1 VKERRGNNL
10 SFCGIA
16 ALSLKS
22 CPVASM
28 AKVVQVGFDAIVKI
42 AERIVERFRPQR
54 VILFGSQ
61 AKGQAHEG
69 SDIDLCVV
77 METCGKPPHQIAREI
92 EREVESLAP
101 KVLWRGKSLSV
112 PVQVHVFS
120 PEDFEASLLRAG
132 NFVTTI
138 AKEGIVLYEA
148 EGLTPLSELLR
159 RQKPWEGTG
168 MKPET
173 QEWVQK
179 AEDDLNMARWLR
191 QAPAPFYDGVC
202 FHAQQ
207 AAEKYLKAFL
217 EERNIAYPRTHD
229 LIRLLD
235 LSGNLLP
242 ELDPLRPNLATLSQF
257 AVVTRYRGF
266 WATQQDADDALHTAE
281 QVRTVIRAKL
291 GLP

>member
-1 VKERRGNNL
+1 
-10 SFCGIA
+10 
-16 ALSLKS
+16 
-22 CPVASM
+22 M

-77 METCGKPPHQIAREI
+77 METFGKPPHQIAREI

-101 KVLWRGKSLSV
+101 KVLWQGKSLSV

-281 QVRTVIRAKL
+281 QVRTIIRAKL

>member
-1 VKERRGNNL
+1 M
-10 SFCGIA
+10 
-16 ALSLKS
+16 LK
-22 CPVASM
+22 VAS
-28 AKVVQVGFDAIVKI
+28 VSREVLNTIVKH
-42 AERIVERFRPQR
+42 IVERFQPQR

-61 AKGQAHEG
+61 ARGDATES
-69 SDIDLCVV
+69 SDLDLCVV
-77 METCGKPPHQIAREI
+77 MDTQGKPPQEIARQI
-92 EREVESLAP
+92 EQTIAP
-101 KVLWRGKSLSV
+101 FAPTFLWHDRPLRV

-173 QEWVQK
+173 QEWVTL
-179 AEDDLNMARWLR
+179 AEGDWMAAQWQS
-191 QAPAPFYDGVC
+191 QAPSPVPHVIC
-202 FHAQQ
+202 FLAQQ
-207 AAEKYLKAFL
+207 CAEKYLKAFL
-217 EERNIAYPRTHD
+217 EEHNIPFPRTHN
-229 LIRLLD
+229 LVELLN
-235 LSGNLLP
+235 LSGGLLP
-242 ELDPLRPNLATLSQF
+242 ELDPLRAALDELSKHGVLPRYPGTTL
-257 AVVTRYRGF
+257 TP
-266 WATQQDADDALHTAE
+266 QQVADALRTAE

>member
-1 VKERRGNNL
+1 
-10 SFCGIA
+10 
-16 ALSLKS
+16 
-22 CPVASM
+22 M
-28 AKVVQVGFDAIVKI
+28 AKVVQVDFDAIVKI

-138 AKEGIVLYEA
+138 AREGIVLYEA

-173 QEWVQK
+173 QEWVTL
-179 AEDDLNMARWLR
+179 AEGDWMAAQWQS
-191 QAPAPFYDGVC
+191 QAPSPVPHVIC
-202 FHAQQ
+202 FLAQQ
-207 AAEKYLKAFL
+207 CAEKYLKAFL
-217 EERNIAYPRTHD
+217 EEHNIPFPRTHN
-229 LIRLLD
+229 LVELLN
-235 LSGNLLP
+235 LSGGLLP
-242 ELDPLRPNLATLSQF
+242 ELDPLRAALDELSRHG
-257 AVVTRYRGF
+257 VLPRYPG
-266 WATQQDADDALHTAE
+266 TPLTPQQVADALRTAE

>member
-1 VKERRGNNL
+1 
-10 SFCGIA
+10 
-16 ALSLKS
+16 
-22 CPVASM
+22 M
-28 AKVVQVGFDAIVKI
+28 AKVIQVDLEAISRI

-77 METCGKPPHQIAREI
+77 METFDKPPHQVAREI
-92 EREVESLAP
+92 EREVESIAP
-101 KVLWRGKSLSV
+101 TILWQGKALRV

-138 AKEGIVLYEA
+138 VREGIVLYEA
-148 EGLTPLSELLR
+148 EGLTPLSELLQ
-159 RQKPWEGTG
+159 RQKPWDGMG

-191 QAPAPFYDGVC
+191 QALAPFYDGVC

-207 AAEKYLKAFL
+207 ASEKYLKAFL
-217 EERNIAYPRTHD
+217 EEHNIAYPRTHD
-229 LIRLLD
+229 MVRLLD

-242 ELDPLRPNLATLSQF
+242 ELDSLRSNLATLSQF

-281 QVRTVIRAKL
+281 QVRAIIRAKL

>member
-1 VKERRGNNL
+1 
-10 SFCGIA
+10 
-16 ALSLKS
+16 
-22 CPVASM
+22 
-28 AKVVQVGFDAIVKI
+28 
-42 AERIVERFRPQR
+42 
-54 VILFGSQ
+54 
-61 AKGQAHEG
+61 
-69 SDIDLCVV
+69 
-77 METCGKPPHQIAREI
+77 
-92 EREVESLAP
+92 
-101 KVLWRGKSLSV
+101 LSV

-138 AKEGIVLYEA
+138 AREGIVLYEA

>member
-1 VKERRGNNL
+1 
-10 SFCGIA
+10 
-16 ALSLKS
+16 
-22 CPVASM
+22 M
-28 AKVVQVGFDAIVKI
+28 AKTVQVGFDAIVKI
-42 AERIVERFRPQR
+42 AERIVERFSPQR

-120 PEDFEASLLRAG
+120 PEDFEASLMRAG

-138 AKEGIVLYEA
+138 AREGIVLYEA
-148 EGLTPLSELLR
+148 EGVVPIGELMA
-159 RQKPWEGTG
+159 RQKPWEGKA

-173 QEWVQK
+173 QELVQR
-179 AEDDLNMARWLR
+179 AEEDWTGAHRLLQPPPLYNL
-191 QAPAPFYDGVC
+191 VC
-202 FHAQQ
+202 FLAQQ
-207 AAEKYLKAFL
+207 SAEKYMKAFL
-217 EERNIAYPRTHD
+217 EEHNIPFPRTHD
-229 LIRLLD
+229 LVELLD

-242 ELDPLRPNLATLSQF
+242 ELQPFRSELAALTQY
-257 AVVTRYRGF
+257 AVLPRYRSV
-266 WATQQDADDALHTAE
+266 ALTQQEVDEALRIAE
-281 QVRTVIRAKL
+281 HVRSVIRAKL

>member
-1 VKERRGNNL
+1 
-10 SFCGIA
+10 
-16 ALSLKS
+16 
-22 CPVASM
+22 M
-28 AKVVQVGFDAIVKI
+28 AKTVQVGFDAIVKI

-138 AKEGIVLYEA
+138 AREGIVLYEA

-159 RQKPWEGTG
+159 RQKPWEGMG

-281 QVRTVIRAKL
+281 QVRTIIRAKL